1 VIESSALVREARS
14 AEIDDCVE
22 LWVAAVAHRDG
33 RTAPAT
39 VDLDPVLVAVRARAE
54 EKFRAPRV
62 ACLVVPGDDGR
73 PDGFVLLTAPGSGR
87 PTDPADAAY
96 LSLLAVRPG
105 VQTRGCGRALLT
117 AALRA
122 AAAAGHP
129 RVALHVLADND
140 RAVRL
145 YEAGGFHPTGAE
157 FPHAVTGIVT
167 RTYVSERH

>member
-1 VIESSALVREARS
+1 VIESSALVREARP

-33 RTAPAT
+33 RTAPA
-39 VDLDPVLVAVRARAE
+39 VDPADDPVLVAVRARAE

-62 ACLVVPGDDGR
+62 ACLVVPGDGR
-73 PDGFVLLTAPGSGR
+73 PDGFALLTAPGTGR
-87 PTDPADAAY
+87 PTDPADAVY

-105 VQTRGCGRALLT
+105 VQARGVGRALLT
-117 AALRA
+117 ATVRA
-122 AAAAGHP
+122 AAAAGHS

-145 YEAGGFHPTGAE
+145 YEAGGFRPTGTE

-167 RTYVSERH
+167 RTYATERH